1 LTALLLSALQASC
14 VVAPPARIKPVE
26 EVLGKGWTCYAAPD
40 GYKVAGVVVEV
51 TSDGK
56 YLFDADYSSLSK
68 EVPSAIGSVSMKS
81 TTTLGGVVKLLESF
95 KVVDKDTSFTADLTH
110 KADIAVAYGG
120 TKKQVL
126 PGGSVETI
134 TAERAKRRL
143 VPTSTYFVFRE
154 SHSAKSVDILVGDS
168 VVGSLGLTAK
178 LNQIVDVNPKIARD
192 ASSQYKL
199 KDAYEKPLGVCTI
212 ATELVP
218 DRQFDGNTKLK
229 LGNIVDVP
237 TDVVI
242 SGRK

>member
-1 LTALLLSALQASC
+1 
-14 VVAPPARIKPVE
+14 
-26 EVLGKGWTCYAAPD
+26 
-40 GYKVAGVVVEV
+40 
-51 TSDGK
+51 
-56 YLFDADYSSLSK
+56 
-68 EVPSAIGSVSMKS
+68 
-81 TTTLGGVVKLLESF
+81 
-95 KVVDKDTSFTADLTH
+95 
-110 KADIAVAYGG
+110 
-120 TKKQVL
+120 
-126 PGGSVETI
+126 
-134 TAERAKRRL
+134 
-143 VPTSTYFVFRE
+143 
-154 SHSAKSVDILVGDS
+154 LVGDS